1 MPTTQPLTTITT
13 TTTTSTTH
21 KNHTDDLI
29 DPCTNEI
36 SPSNVSSVDVMC
48 NQPSASLSV
57 VANGDGVSTSVT
69 CFQKIQLVTVLTRYS
84 LGKYF

>member
-13 TTTTSTTH
+13 TTTTTTTY
-21 KNHTDDLI
+21 NNNTDDVI

-36 SPSNVSSVDVMC
+36 ASSNVSSDHLMC
-48 NQPSASLSV
+48 TQPFASLSV

-69 CFQKIQLVTVLTRYS
+69 CFQRIQLVTVLTRYS
-84 LGKYF
+84 LGK